1 MTKLILDIE
10 NEQLKDSVKNLFS
23 RIDYPLRFNKVK
35 ISTSY
40 RTDFLW
46 GDAKEDNMEIIIN
59 PENRILEHKFLFYG
73 YFARFI
79 FMLINEK
86 ERVNQEIK
94 DKLEVPKLVEFVQNF
109 FADLKAVKYGF
120 KQDMHRFFLEKI
132 SKKIYKTES
141 VSKEEYL
148 EFYTYYL
155 IFKKIGEEGEIK
167 SLLELVKVQGL
178 DNLLREVE
186 KLNYPF
192 FLGDENLKKAWV
204 EVFDL

>member
-1 MTKLILDIE
+1 MTKLLLDIE
-10 NEQLKDSVKNLFS
+10 NEQLNIAVKNLFS
-23 RIDYPLRFNKVK
+23 KADYPLRFNHIK

-40 RTDFLW
+40 KTDFL
-46 GDAKEDNMEIIIN
+46 GGEADENMEIIIN
-59 PENRILEHKFLFYG
+59 PENRILEHKFLFNG
-73 YFARFI
+73 YFARFV
-79 FMLINEK
+79 FMLIDEK
-86 ERVNQEIK
+86 EKVNQEIK

-148 EFYTYYL
+148 EFYSYYL

-167 SLLELVKVQGL
+167 SLLELVKVHGL
-178 DNLLREVE
+178 DNLLRELE
-186 KLNYPF
+186 RLSYPF
-192 FLGDENLKKAWV
+192 FFGDENLKKAWV
-204 EVFDL
+204 GVFDV

>member
-23 RIDYPLRFNKVK
+23 RIDYPLRFNNIK

-40 RTDFLW
+40 KTDFI
-46 GDAKEDNMEIIIN
+46 GGEAKEDNMEIIIN

>member
-1 MTKLILDIE
+1 MTKLRLDIE
-10 NEQLKDSVKNLFS
+10 NEQLKNSVKNLFS
-23 RIDYPLRFNKVK
+23 KIDYPLRFNHIK

-40 RTDFLW
+40 KTDFI
-46 GDAKEDNMEIIIN
+46 GGEADEDMEIIIN
-59 PENRILEHKFLFYG
+59 PESRILEHNFLFNG
-73 YFARFI
+73 YFARFV
-79 FMLINEK
+79 FMLIDEK
-86 ERVNQEIK
+86 EKVNQEIK
-94 DKLEVPKLVEFVQNF
+94 EKLEVPKLVEFVQNF

-148 EFYTYYL
+148 EFYSYHL

-178 DNLLREVE
+178 DNLLRELE

-204 EVFDL
+204 GVFDL

>member
-1 MTKLILDIE
+1 
-10 NEQLKDSVKNLFS
+10 VKNLFS

>member
-1 MTKLILDIE
+1 MTKLLLDIE

-204 EVFDL
+204 EVFDI